1 MSTVVEKFNRY
12 FVKRRNLILERV
24 KFNHRKQDEGEP
36 VDDFIMDL
44 YRLAKRCNYGTLHD
58 ELV

>member
-12 FVKRRNLILERV
+12 FVKRRNLIFEQV

-44 YRLAKRCNYGTLHD
+44 YHLAKHCNYGTLHD